1 MNVEE
6 RCKKAVELKHGSNNC
21 AQAAALSCSDLVEME
36 PDLLWKLNAG
46 FGGGMGTMEGT
57 CGALCG
63 AVLIAGLLTQGERT
77 GARSGRILR
86 RFKELS
92 GATAC
97 GDLNKKING
106 KPVCDCDD
114 CVRHAVIALSEV
126 MDL

>member
-63 AVLIAGLLTQGERT
+63 AVLIAGLLTQGER
-77 GARSGRILR
+77 ILTCR
-86 RFKELS
+86 NIDMKI
-92 GATAC
+92 TAEIRQST
-97 GDLNKKING
+97 DSAI
-106 KPVCDCDD
+106 
-114 CVRHAVIALSEV
+114 
-126 MDL
+126 

>member
-1 MNVEE
+1 MNLEE
-6 RCKKAVELKHGSNNC
+6 RKEKAVELKHGPNNC
-21 AQAAALSCSDLVEME
+21 AQAVAVSCSDLVGME
-36 PDLLWKLNAG
+36 PELLWQLNAG

-63 AVLIAGLLTQGERT
+63 AILIAGLLTKGERT

-92 GATAC
+92 GATVC
-97 GDLNKKING
+97 GDLKKKING
-106 KPVCDCDD
+106 KPVCACDD

-126 MDL
+126 MEI